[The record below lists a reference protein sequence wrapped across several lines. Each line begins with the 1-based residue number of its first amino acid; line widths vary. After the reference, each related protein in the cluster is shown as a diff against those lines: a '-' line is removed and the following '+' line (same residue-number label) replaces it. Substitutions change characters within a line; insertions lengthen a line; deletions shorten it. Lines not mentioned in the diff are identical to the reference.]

1 MKRIV
6 FAMLNPSKAGWPK
19 GDLTVSKVCGFAA
32 RIFGYYPGDEL
43 EVVDGGAVF
52 SDDVKYRYRL
62 WRVLARRNAFTD
74 ELSRVVRIDVVN
86 LSAWISTDPQAL
98 YAVNDPIG
106 SENMRHIDFALTE
119 ADIVIAAWGS
129 LSGLPAWLQQQAETV
144 LRKFTRTHDVQC
156 LGRTA
161 DGSPRHPSRLAY
173 ATALTLFR
181 PQKLQP
187 AAEEAS
193 P

>member
-1 MKRIV
+1 MRRIV
-6 FAMLNPSKAGWPK
+6 FGMLNPSKAGWPR
-19 GDLTVSKVCGFAA
+19 GDLTVTKLCGFTSIACGFKPGELVAA
-32 RIFGYYPGDEL
+32 K
-43 EVVDGGAVF
+43 GGATF
-52 SDDVKYRYRL
+52 SEDGRYRYRL
-62 WRVLARRNAFTD
+62 WRELWTDGKTLIAR
-74 ELSRVVRIDVVN
+74 LDVVN

-98 YAVNDPIG
+98 YAVNDPID
-106 SENMRHIDFALTE
+106 SENMRHIDFALAD

-129 LSGLPAWLQQQAETV
+129 LSGLPVWLRQQAETV

-173 ATALTLFR
+173 ATPLSLFR
-181 PQKLQP
+181 PQKTQS